1 VLIIEHLLE
10 GRKMAKE
17 KTNAMRVL
25 DKKMIP
31 YNVITYDSQD
41 GRIDGISVVQKI
53 GKDPQLVYKTL
64 VTQGKSGNIY
74 VFVIPVESELDL
86 KKAAQITG
94 EKNVALVPMKEMQ
107 KLTGYIRGGCSPIGM
122 IKRYPTFI
130 DSSASQA
137 EHIIVSGG
145 KIGVLMELSVKDL
158 QSITEATFHEV
169 VK

>member
-1 VLIIEHLLE
+1 
-10 GRKMAKE
+10 MAKE
-17 KTNAMRVL
+17 KTNAMRIL

-41 GRIDGISVVQKI
+41 GGIDGISVVQKI
-53 GKDPQLVYKTL
+53 GKDPQMVYKTL
-64 VTQGKSGNIY
+64 VTQGSSGNIY

-122 IKRYPTFI
+122 IKHYPTFI

-145 KIGVLMELSVKDL
+145 KIGVLIELSVKDL
-158 QSITEATFHEV
+158 QSVIEAAFQDV
-169 VK
+169 VKIKINK

>member
-1 VLIIEHLLE
+1 
-10 GRKMAKE
+10 MATE

-31 YNVITYDSQD
+31 YNVFTYDSQD
-41 GRIDGISVVQKI
+41 GRIDGISVAQKI

-64 VTQGKSGNIY
+64 VTQGKSGNVY

-86 KKAAQITG
+86 KKAAKITG
-94 EKNVALVPMKEMQ
+94 EKNVALVSPKDIQ
-107 KLTGYIRGGCSPIGM
+107 KLTGYVRGGCSPIGM
-122 IKRYPTFI
+122 IKHYPTFI
-130 DSSASQA
+130 DSSASQVD
-137 EHIIVSGG
+137 HIIVSGG
-145 KIGVLMELSVKDL
+145 KIGLLIELSVEDL

>member
-1 VLIIEHLLE
+1 M
-10 GRKMAKE
+10 GKE

-25 DKKMIP
+25 DQNMIP
-31 YNVITYDSQD
+31 YHVITYDSED
-41 GRIDGISVVQKI
+41 GKIDGISVAQKI

-86 KKAAQITG
+86 KKAAQITE
-94 EKNVALVPMKEMQ
+94 EKNVALVPMKEIQ

-122 IKRYPTFI
+122 IKHYPTFI
-130 DSSASQA
+130 DASACQF

-145 KIGVLMELSVKDL
+145 KIGVLIELRVKDL
-158 QSITEATFHEV
+158 QSVTEATFHEM

>member
-1 VLIIEHLLE
+1 
-10 GRKMAKE
+10 MATE

-31 YNVITYDSQD
+31 YNVFTYDSQD

-64 VTQGKSGNIY
+64 VTQGNSGNIY

-86 KKAAQITG
+86 KKAAKITG
-94 EKNVALVPMKEMQ
+94 EKNVALVPPKDIQ
-107 KLTGYIRGGCSPIGM
+107 KLTGYVRGGCSPIGM
-122 IKRYPTFI
+122 TKRYPTFI
-130 DSSASQA
+130 DSSACQF

-145 KIGVLMELSVKDL
+145 KIGLLIELSVEDL

>member
-41 GRIDGISVVQKI
+41 GKIDGISVVQKI

-64 VTQGKSGNIY
+64 VTQGTSGNIY

-86 KKAAQITG
+86 KKAAKITG
-94 EKNVALVPMKEMQ
+94 EKNVALVPMKDIQ

-137 EHIIVSGG
+137 ERIIVSGG